1 MSAIEISYERS
12 GVVDGQEGGSSMS
25 ERKSQGQ
32 EPRDVTGGSLA
43 QRLEAAEHA
52 RDEAEASVTA
62 KASLLATVS
71 HEIRTPIGAIISMTD
86 LLLGTA
92 LDQTQRNYA
101 DTLRQS
107 ANGLLTIL
115 NDILDHSK
123 LEAGQFDLSPDR
135 FDPRAMLSAVEAA
148 MKARAA
154 GKSVEIA
161 AEVDEDVSPMLV
173 GDVHR
178 IRQILLNI
186 ADNAVKF
193 TEEGSVRLSMSQDAI
208 DGSTV
213 SLRFAIGDT
222 GIGISDDMLARL
234 FVPYSQGRQT
244 TTTKYGGTGLGL
256 SIARRLVELMGGTI
270 ECERIPGTGTVFRFS
285 VRCTEWNSAE
295 QSAPAPRAKPARAS
309 RDMQHHA
316 HILVVEDNK
325 INQMLITTYLEKFG
339 HSFDIASNGF
349 EAVEAAAKGGYD
361 VILMDVQMPEMDGIE
376 ATRRIRALGAGA
388 GSQPIV
394 ALTANA
400 MHGDRE
406 SYLAAGMN
414 DYLAKPITAANLF
427 ETLSRVLDG
436 TRKGAGKK
444 SA

>member
-1 MSAIEISYERS
+1 
-12 GVVDGQEGGSSMS
+12 MS
-25 ERKSQGQ
+25 ERNNQGQ
-32 EPRDVTGGSLA
+32 GPRETADQSIE

-52 RDEAEASVTA
+52 RDEAEASVNA

-92 LDQTQRNYA
+92 LDQTQRGYA

-123 LEAGQFDLSPDR
+123 LEAGQFDLSPDS
-135 FDPRAMLSAVEAA
+135 FDPRALISAVEAA
-148 MKARAA
+148 MRGRAA
-154 GKSVEIA
+154 GKNIEIVSEA
-161 AEVDEDVSPMLV
+161 TPDVSPMLV

-178 IRQILLNI
+178 IRQILFNI

-193 TEEGSVRLSMSQDAI
+193 TDEGSVRLSLSQDTI
-208 DGSTV
+208 DDKTV
-213 SLRFAIGDT
+213 ALKFAIRDT
-222 GIGISDDMLARL
+222 GIGISDDMRAKL

-270 ECERIPGTGTVFRFS
+270 ECDSLPDSGTVFRFS
-285 VRCTEWNSAE
+285 VLCTVWDASEKP
-295 QSAPAPRAKPARAS
+295 APAPSSKPARTGRGRKKPA
-309 RDMQHHA
+309 R
-316 HILVVEDNK
+316 ILVVEDNK

-339 HSFDIASNGF
+339 HRFDVAANGF
-349 EAVEAAAKGGYD
+349 EAVEAAGRGGYD

-376 ATRRIRALGAGA
+376 ATRRIRALGGAAGN
-388 GSQPIV
+388 QPIV

-414 DYLAKPITAANLF
+414 DYLAKPIVAANLL
-427 ETLSRVLDG
+427 ETLTRVLE
-436 TRKGAGKK
+436 GAPKADDRK

>member
-1 MSAIEISYERS
+1 
-12 GVVDGQEGGSSMS
+12 MS

-32 EPRDVTGGSLA
+32 EPQDVTGGSLA

-92 LDQTQRNYA
+92 LNQTQRGYA

-123 LEAGQFDLSPDR
+123 LEAGQFDLAPDR
-135 FDPRAMLSAVEAA
+135 FDPRALLSAVEAA
-148 MKARAA
+148 MKAHAA
-154 GKSVEIA
+154 GKGVGVAVEAA
-161 AEVDEDVSPMLV
+161 AEVDPMLV

-193 TEEGSVRLSMSQDAI
+193 TEEGSVRLSMTQDTND
-208 DGSTV
+208 DGTIA
-213 SLRFAIGDT
+213 LRFAISDT
-222 GIGISDDMLARL
+222 GIGIADDMRAKL
-234 FVPYSQGRQT
+234 FMPYSQGRQT
-244 TTTKYGGTGLGL
+244 TAAKYGGTGLGL

-270 ECERIPGTGTVFRFS
+270 ACESVPGTGTVFRFS
-285 VRCTEWNSAE
+285 VSCTACNSAE
-295 QSAPAPRAKPARAS
+295 QPAPGAKAVRAGRGRQPR
-309 RDMQHHA
+309 A

-339 HSFDIASNGF
+339 HSFEVASNGF
-349 EAVEAAAKGGYD
+349 EAIEAAAKGCYD

-376 ATRRIRALGAGA
+376 ATRRIRALGGEAA
-388 GSQPIV
+388 SQPIV

-400 MHGDRE
+400 MQGDRE

-414 DYLAKPITAANLF
+414 DYLAKPIIASNLF
-427 ETLSRVLDG
+427 ETLNRVLDG
-436 TRKGAGKK
+436 TRKGAGRK

>member
-1 MSAIEISYERS
+1 
-12 GVVDGQEGGSSMS
+12 
-25 ERKSQGQ
+25 
-32 EPRDVTGGSLA
+32 
-43 QRLEAAEHA
+43 
-52 RDEAEASVTA
+52 
-62 KASLLATVS
+62 
-71 HEIRTPIGAIISMTD
+71 MTD
-86 LLLGTA
+86 LLLGTE

-101 DTLRQS
+101 ETLRQS

-123 LEAGQFDLSPDR
+123 LEAGQFDLSPER
-135 FDPRAMLSAVEAA
+135 FDPRALLSAVEAA

-154 GKSVEIA
+154 GKSVEIV

-208 DGSTV
+208 GDSTV

-234 FVPYSQGRQT
+234 FVPYSQGRQAT
-244 TTTKYGGTGLGL
+244 ATKYGGTGLGL

-270 ECERIPGTGTVFRFS
+270 ACERIPGKGTVFRFS
-285 VRCTEWNSAE
+285 VRCTACDSAE
-295 QSAPAPRAKPARAS
+295 VPTPRAKAVRTGRGRQPP
-309 RDMQHHA
+309 A
-316 HILVVEDNK
+316 HILVVEDNR

-339 HSFDIASNGF
+339 HSFEVASNGF
-349 EAVEAAAKGGYD
+349 EAVEAAAKGCYD
-361 VILMDVQMPEMDGIE
+361 LILMDVQMPEMDGIE
-376 ATRRIRALGAGA
+376 ATRRIRALGAEA

-400 MHGDRE
+400 MQGDRE
-406 SYLAAGMN
+406 SYLAAGMS
-414 DYLAKPITAANLF
+414 DYLAKPIIASNLF
-427 ETLSRVLDG
+427 ETLNRVLDG
-436 TRKGAGKK
+436 TRKGAGRK

>member
-1 MSAIEISYERS
+1 MS
-12 GVVDGQEGGSSMS
+12 V
-25 ERKSQGQ
+25 RKSQVQ
-32 EPRDVTGGSLA
+32 EPRDVADQSLA

-92 LDQTQRNYA
+92 LDQNQRNYA
-101 DTLRQS
+101 ETLRQS

-123 LEAGQFDLSPDR
+123 LEAGQFNLSPDR
-135 FDPRAMLSAVEAA
+135 FDPRALLSAVEAA

-154 GKSVEIA
+154 GKSVEIV

-178 IRQILLNI
+178 IRQILFNI

-193 TEEGSVRLSMSQDAI
+193 TEEGSVHLSMSQDAI
-208 DGSTV
+208 GDSTV

-234 FVPYSQGRQT
+234 FVPYSQSRQT
-244 TTTKYGGTGLGL
+244 TATKYGGTGLGL
-256 SIARRLVELMGGTI
+256 SIARRLIELMGGTI
-270 ECERIPGTGTVFRFS
+270 ACERIPGKGTVFRFS
-285 VRCTEWNSAE
+285 VRCTACDSAE
-295 QSAPAPRAKPARAS
+295 VPTPKAVRTGRGRQPP
-309 RDMQHHA
+309 A
-316 HILVVEDNK
+316 HILVVEDNR

-339 HSFDIASNGF
+339 HSFEVASNGF
-349 EAVEAAAKGGYD
+349 EAVEAAAKGCYD
-361 VILMDVQMPEMDGIE
+361 LILMDVQMPEMDGIE
-376 ATRRIRALGAGA
+376 ATRRIRALGTEA

-400 MHGDRE
+400 MQGDRE

-414 DYLAKPITAANLF
+414 DYLAKPIIASNLF
-427 ETLSRVLDG
+427 ETLNRVLDG